1 MKMFLNP
8 LLTQICSCRY
18 SAQLKRKAWGVL
30 GFWKTSKSS
39 RRGVAGGRPSS
50 ANSTPSVAAGVSME
64 NPFGHTRE
72 TLQKQRTT
80 ADVTAVTRPASLRGP
95 RSTSVRRSPTVD
107 DICLEKN
114 ETPAAA
120 AAPRKDQSVQTTDE
134 LLQPLISN
142 GLRQRRRPA
151 ADEDASSPVR
161 QGNSIDELVDV
172 ACRPWRRH
180 SLSSMSPLSSR
191 LASPVDDVYQPSR
204 PPPVLLPGD
213 LDLDDVLGD
222 VSRRSLSPLP
232 IAEMTSPPRRRQ
244 GFQPLV
250 QYPLRRS
257 DVNGRRWDGPPPAY
271 QEPNYIVGLPALSQP
286 SRTEAP
292 PPQRAPLRRQ
302 KPFLGATK
310 VQSAGSSRR
319 RDIVADV
326 AMSPASSKSSGA
338 CRDGADDGGDSSEG
352 AGAKSLSTV
361 SLEDAICRSM
371 SRLSDDDDVVS
382 RGCRVTAVPLSNV
395 GPRGVTR
402 NDVRRNNVTR
412 SSAVTSRRPA
422 RPVVLSSDV

>member
-1 MKMFLNP
+1 M
-8 LLTQICSCRY
+8 
-18 SAQLKRKAWGVL
+18 
-30 GFWKTSKSS
+30 
-39 RRGVAGGRPSS
+39 
-50 ANSTPSVAAGVSME
+50 SVE

-72 TLQKQRTT
+72 TVQKQRTI

-107 DICLEKN
+107 EICLEKN

-161 QGNSIDELVDV
+161 QGDSIDELVDV

-191 LASPVDDVYQPSR
+191 LASPVDDMYQPSR

-213 LDLDDVLGD
+213 LDLDEVLGD
-222 VSRRSLSPLP
+222 ASRRSLSPLP

-244 GFQPLV
+244 MFQLQPIGK
-250 QYPLRRS
+250 YSLRRS
-257 DVNGRRWDGPPPAY
+257 DVNGRRWDAPPPAY
-271 QEPNYIVGLPALSQP
+271 QEPNYVVGLPALPQP
-286 SRTEAP
+286 SRVAAA

-310 VQSAGSSRR
+310 VQSAGARGR
-319 RDIVADV
+319 RDIVAHV
-326 AMSPASSKSSGA
+326 EMSPASSKSSGA
-338 CRDGADDGGDSSEG
+338 GRDDGDDGGSKSNGAGRDGGDKSSGAGRDDGDDGGDSSEG

-361 SLEDAICRSM
+361 SLEDAISRSM
-371 SRLSDDDDVVS
+371 SRLSDDDDVVN
-382 RGCRVTAVPLSNV
+382 RGRRVAGVPLSNV
-395 GPRGVTR
+395 APRAVAR
-402 NDVRRNNVTR
+402 NDVRRTNATR